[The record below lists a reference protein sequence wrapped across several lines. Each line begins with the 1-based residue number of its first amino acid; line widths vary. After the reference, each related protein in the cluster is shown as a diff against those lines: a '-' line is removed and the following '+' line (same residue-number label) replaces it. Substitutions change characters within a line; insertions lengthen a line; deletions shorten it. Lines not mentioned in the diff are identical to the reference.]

1 MALTDW
7 QRALVT
13 AILEG
18 GDPLAVWGKPWDAD
32 RGDDLMQ
39 GGYPLKMTG
48 ERWDRRTADR
58 LRTQAAIMRLE
69 TPTWLTAGECAAH
82 GAKPDPR
89 VEPVRVVTR
98 GGETDVFNVTHIP
111 GLPERL
117 NRTFWE
123 IHPVNPDDRHP
134 GFERYA
140 RSLDVKIRHEVERA
154 TGLTR
159 SLHNGIINV
168 IHFPPFE
175 LFYSAHDY
183 YHALAHELMHWATA
197 NTDLVETIL
206 WDPAADYARHEL
218 VSEFGATFLVAE
230 KGVADMP
237 HPRSAAYVRTW
248 RDRGSLTAAEVL
260 HAAEDAAR
268 VVAWLSHEAPACR
281 IIAGA
286 AHPPPSESGRD
297 PHHSRSTPRPYRASS
312 PEALAEAASARRFV
326 ADALELESSIAGMDR
341 DAWDRKAARLLE
353 NARHIDLDRPRV
365 VAAIEAAVALETPP
379 GVSPPSA
386 TAWLDDFRARMTRI
400 LDMRTLTKSAQEK
413 TDVSTRGPRFSP

>member
-13 AILEG
+13 AILEH
-18 GDPLAVWGKPWDAD
+18 GDPLAKWGEPWDVD
-32 RGDDLMQ
+32 RGNDLMM
-39 GGYPLKMTG
+39 GGYPLKVTG
-48 ERWDRRTADR
+48 ERWDRRNAGL
-58 LRTQAAIMRLE
+58 LRTKAGNVGFDF
-69 TPTWLTAGECAAH
+69 PTWLTVGECAAL
-82 GAKPDPR
+82 GVRPGPPSR
-89 VEPVRVVTR
+89 QVQVETR
-98 GGETDVFNVTHIP
+98 GHRTHVCNVTDIR
-111 GLPERL
+111 GLPEHFY
-117 NRTFWE
+117 RTFWE

-206 WDPAADYARHEL
+206 WDPASDYARHEL
-218 VSEFGATFLVAE
+218 VSEFGATFLVAD

-248 RDRGSLTAAEVL
+248 RDRGSLTTAEVL

-268 VVAWLSHEAPACR
+268 VATWLSRDAPAWR

-286 AHPPPSESGRD
+286 ARPPPSESSGD
-297 PHHSRSTPRPYRASS
+297 PHHSRSPPRGRPTA
-312 PEALAEAASARRFV
+312 PAPGAAAAARRFV
-326 ADALELESSIAGMDR
+326 SDAMALEEAGIEKDP
-341 DAWDRKAARLLE
+341 DAWEREAARLLE
-353 NARHIDLDRPRV
+353 VAAAIDLSVPGV
-365 VAAIEAAVALETPP
+365 TKAVEAAVVLATSFDAPLMTADAWIRDFQDRTGRRRAMRET
-379 GVSPPSA
+379 
-386 TAWLDDFRARMTRI
+386 
-400 LDMRTLTKSAQEK
+400 TKGAADQE
-413 TDVSTRGPRFSP
+413 VRRPRGPRIT